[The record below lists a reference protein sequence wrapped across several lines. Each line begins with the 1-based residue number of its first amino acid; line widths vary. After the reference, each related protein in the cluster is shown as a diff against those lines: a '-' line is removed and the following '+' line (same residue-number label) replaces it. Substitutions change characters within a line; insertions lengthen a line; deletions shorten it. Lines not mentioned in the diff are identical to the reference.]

1 MNNIQII
8 SDKNLRSKKIK
19 KSLLKILKE
28 SELKKPK
35 TIIVIGGDGFMLQTL
50 KKNKTSKKFFY
61 GINSGNYGFLMNKFS
76 SKNFVKN
83 FIKSKIVSISPLE
96 MIVKNY
102 KNYTK
107 KHIAIN
113 EVSILRQSRQAA
125 SLSINHGSKQIIK
138 ELVSDGVL
146 VSTPAG
152 STAYNLSVHGPI
164 LSLNSK
170 KLSISPISPFRPRR
184 WRGKIVSDR
193 TKIVIKNLNPKKRPI
208 SAVADNIEVRNAKN
222 IIVKTNQKIKFN
234 LLYDQNRSLQ
244 KKIKIEQ
251 LRRETS

>member
-1 MNNIQII
+1 MKII
-8 SDKNLRSKKIK
+8 SDKNLNSLRIK
-19 KSLLKILKE
+19 KSLLNIFKKT
-28 SELKKPK
+28 ELKKSN
-35 TIIVIGGDGFMLQTL
+35 TTIVIGGDGFMLQTL
-50 KKNKTSKKFFY
+50 KKNRKSNRLFY
-61 GINSGNYGFLMNKFS
+61 GVNSGNYGFLMNKFS
-76 SKNFVKN
+76 SKNFVRN
-83 FIKSKIVSISPLE
+83 FTKSKTVSIYPLE
-96 MIVKNY
+96 MTVKNN
-102 KNYTK
+102 KNNK
-107 KHIAIN
+107 KKYIAIN

-184 WRGKIVSDR
+184 WKGKIVSDR
-193 TKIVIKNLNPKKRPI
+193 SKILIKNLNPKKRPI

-222 IIVKTNQKIKFN
+222 IIIKTNQKI
-234 LLYDQNRSLQ
+234 
-244 KKIKIEQ
+244 
-251 LRRETS
+251 